1 VHADVAIARWGE
13 HMDPKMEKRL
23 SEKLGWQEAHGE
35 GDEREPSKG
44 RAVYARFLASI
55 GFYTNKKP
63 ASPKRNTRKS
73 NGSQLPPFLTSMI
86 KDYETLGVHEKKLAR
101 QYLRNL
107 CMTWTQCKREQDP
120 SVYSVTF
127 LSQPS
132 KRRLVKEANLLV
144 KSMNIVWGMNLK
156 PKHRTVHE
164 TRTNV

>member
-1 VHADVAIARWGE
+1 MKESRVRVVRSMHV
-13 HMDPKMEKRL
+13 
-23 SEKLGWQEAHGE
+23 
-35 GDEREPSKG
+35 
-44 RAVYARFLASI
+44 FL
-55 GFYTNKKP
+55 P
-63 ASPKRNTRKS
+63 ASDFTQIKSRQAQNETPERVMARNS
-73 NGSQLPPFLTSMI
+73 PPFLTSMI